1 MSHLERH
8 NILTDEQHAFRK
20 QRSCESQLIL
30 TVRDLAQGIEEK
42 SQLGVNLLD
51 LSKAFDKVPHARLL
65 LKAAHYGV
73 TGHTLSLIEQ
83 FLTGRHQKVVLDS
96 ECSNTTEV
104 TSGVPQGT
112 VLGPLLFLM
121 FINDLPQN
129 YRHCQIPWRG
139 AAQ

>member
-1 MSHLERH
+1 MSHIDHH
-8 NILTDEQHAFRK
+8 NILTDAQHGFRK

-30 TVRDLAQGIEEK
+30 TVRSLAQSIEEK
-42 SQLGVNLLD
+42 SQLDVILLD
-51 LSKAFDKVPHARLL
+51 FSKAFDRVPHARLL

-73 TGHTLSLIEQ
+73 TGHTLSWIKQ
-83 FLTGRHQKVVLDS
+83 FLTGRHKQVVLNN

-121 FINDLPQN
+121 FTSSIRLFADDYIL
-129 YRHCQIPWRG
+129 YREPR
-139 AAQ
+139 